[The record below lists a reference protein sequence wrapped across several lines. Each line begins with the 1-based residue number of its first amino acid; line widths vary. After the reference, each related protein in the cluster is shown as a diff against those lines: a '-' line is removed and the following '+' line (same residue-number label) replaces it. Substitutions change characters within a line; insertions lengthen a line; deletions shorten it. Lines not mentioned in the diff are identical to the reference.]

1 MILWH
6 WKKKRMQQRYG
17 SYQQFQN
24 DKQNLLPNE
33 FASVTSGDPNT
44 SRGKALYYAF
54 GPGDTCRLMTA
65 EDAQTTI
72 DNAVQEATQDAEQAA
87 ESAQEYL
94 KELKSYPKVKN
105 HVISFGE

>member
-1 MILWH
+1 MALE
-6 WKKKRMQQRYG
+6 KKRMQQRYG

-44 SRGKALYYAF
+44 SSGKALYYAF
-54 GPGDTCRLMTA
+54 NPGDTRRLMTA
-65 EDAQTTI
+65 EDAENIITSATE
-72 DNAVQEATQDAEQAA
+72 DATQTAEQAA

>member
-1 MILWH
+1 MALE
-6 WKKKRMQQRYG
+6 KKRMQQRYG
-17 SYQQFQN
+17 TYDQFQA

-33 FASVTSGDPNT
+33 FASVTSGDPN
-44 SRGKALYYAF
+44 SVGGKALYFAF
-54 GPGDTCRLMTA
+54 GPGDAKRLMTA
-65 EDAQTTI
+65 EDAQATI
-72 DNAVQEATQDAEQAA
+72 DNAVQEATKDAEQAA

>member
-1 MILWH
+1 MNKMAIE
-6 WKKKRMQQRYG
+6 KKRMQQRYG
-17 SYQQFQN
+17 TYDQFQA

-33 FASVTSGDPNT
+33 FASVTSGDPN
-44 SRGKALYYAF
+44 SVGGKALYFAF
-54 GPGDTCRLMTA
+54 GPGDAKRLMTA
-65 EDAQTTI
+65 EDAEAI
-72 DNAVQEATQDAEQAA
+72 ISNATKEATQDAEQAA